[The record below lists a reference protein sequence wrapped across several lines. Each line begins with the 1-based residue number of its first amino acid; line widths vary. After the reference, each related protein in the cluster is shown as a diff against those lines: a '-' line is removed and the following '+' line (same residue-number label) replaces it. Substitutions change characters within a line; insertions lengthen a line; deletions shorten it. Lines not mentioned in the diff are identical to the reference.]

1 MNHHFEAV
9 STPISI
15 IRFEIGKNYKFRF
28 IGDSKAECIYKVL
41 KRTKCFITIQNI
53 EALKED
59 VKEAYKNDP
68 ILKVKVFTYEGIE
81 HCNPLGNYA
90 KSPILRADNQA

>member
-1 MNHHFEAV
+1 MNYHFKAV

-28 IGDSKAECIYKVL
+28 IGDSQLECIYKVL
-41 KRTKCFITIQNI
+41 KRTKCFISIQNI
-53 EALKED
+53 EALKAN

-68 ILKVKVFTYEGIE
+68 ILKVKVFNYEE
-81 HCNPLGNYA
+81 VW
-90 KSPILRADNQA
+90 